1 MFKQFAYTCI
11 LYVSWG
17 ETIFLN
23 FCLFVLL
30 VKFKLFAL
38 KLLYHKVPKFSE
50 ARKLSCNLPK
60 IQTERPN
67 LRDFPQKNAN
77 GIANS
82 QDPDQTAP
90 RTLIRLL
97 L

>member
-1 MFKQFAYTCI
+1 MFKQFAYTCTCI
-11 LYVSWG
+11 LYVSLG
-17 ETIFLN
+17 ETISLN

-67 LRDFPQKNAN
+67 LRGFSSKKMEME
-77 GIANS
+77 
-82 QDPDQTAP
+82 
-90 RTLIRLL
+90 
-97 L
+97 